1 MSKPIRF
8 MYNNF
13 GNAQST
19 TRTYSSQLSAFPFS
33 AAFDSY
39 RFTGWRPSGAFEITA
54 ANNTIYINDGAD
66 KTVTLTNATYAT
78 GALLAA
84 HIQTQLNASSSN
96 WTCTYSSS
104 TYKFTVGRSS
114 GTAILR
120 FTQTT
125 NASWGTIGYL
135 GISDSSVGTGT
146 AADVVRI
153 HTSEWLHFDLLN
165 QYQIDAFIAIGAISA
180 YFPIPD
186 SATVTIKANNLDDFS
201 SPPLNETMTVTEDG
215 IFKFFDGIDS
225 SYRYWRIDFEDKANP
240 NGPSVFDL
248 RVIYLGSMEAMSRN
262 ISNGFRASRIDKSV
276 GLESE
281 AGTFYYRKKPKYW
294 QIDGSVDWTV
304 PADRKIVSDLYD
316 YVGNTI
322 PFFVALDPTTAISDT
337 ISEFAKYVTFDG
349 ALDKTHLLYNYFSLP
364 VSFKEVIG

>member
-19 TRTYSSQLSAFPFS
+19 TRTYSSQLSSFPLTS
-33 AAFDSY
+33 AFDSY

-54 ANNTIYINDGAD
+54 SNNTIYINDGAD

-78 GALLAA
+78 GTLLAA

-96 WTCTYSSS
+96 WTCVYSTT
-104 TYKFTVGRSS
+104 TYKFTIDRSS
-114 GTAILR
+114 GTKILR
-120 FTQTT
+120 KSQTT
-125 NASWGTIGYL
+125 SALWNAIGYL
-135 GISDSSVGTGT
+135 GAVDAAAT
-146 AADVVRI
+146 AADVIRI
-153 HTSEWLHFDLLN
+153 HTSEYIKFDLLN

-180 YFPIPD
+180 YFPIPET
-186 SATVTIKANNLDDFS
+186 ATVTIKANNLDDFS
-201 SPPLNETMTVTEDG
+201 SPPLNETMTVTEEG
-215 IFKFFDGIDS
+215 IVKFFDDIDS

-262 ISNGFRASRIDKSV
+262 ISNGFRAARIDKSI

-281 AGTFYYRKKPKYW
+281 GGTFYYRKKPKYW
-294 QIDGSVDWTV
+294 QIDGSVDWTI
-304 PADRKIVSDLYD
+304 PADRKIISDLYE
-316 YVGNTI
+316 YVGNTT

-337 ISEFAKYVTFDG
+337 ISEFTKYVTFEG
-349 ALDKTHLLYNYFSLP
+349 SLDKTHLLYNYFSLP
-364 VSFKEVIG
+364 VSFREVIG